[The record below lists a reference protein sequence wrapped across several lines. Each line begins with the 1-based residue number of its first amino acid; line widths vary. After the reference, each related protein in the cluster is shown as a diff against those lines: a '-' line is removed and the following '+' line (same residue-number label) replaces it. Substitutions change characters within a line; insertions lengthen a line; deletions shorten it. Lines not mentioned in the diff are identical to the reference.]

1 MQNFKTLDVLEE
13 FNLFLSPKC
22 SPLQEVLE
30 DNLDSWIPELNR
42 WIWTSRRC
50 VPNFQPLDLLQEGK
64 WTNVSRTNVSAVI
77 VTWSPLLARKTLSGV
92 WQNFVEWDEAFKL
105 RHEFDNRN
113 SSSALLVEFYFRPF
127 LVHLVYYTF
136 MTSQKLKQSSDPYLE
151 WVPPSLK
158 ELKMV

>member
-1 MQNFKTLDVLEE
+1 ME
-13 FNLFLSPKC
+13 FDK
-22 SPLQEVLE
+22 
-30 DNLDSWIPELNR
+30 
-42 WIWTSRRC
+42 
-50 VPNFQPLDLLQEGK
+50 
-64 WTNVSRTNVSAVI
+64 
-77 VTWSPLLARKTLSGV
+77 
-92 WQNFVEWDEAFKL
+92 NFVEWDEAFKL

-136 MTSQKLKQSSDPYLE
+136 MTSQKLKQSFDPYLE